1 MAKKRN
7 TRKKSVKTEG
17 NTSELSR
24 RQVLQMIRY
33 GALGA
38 VAMGGAGYFG
48 VGSFRAYAAE
58 HDLSRVGQGNPVIVQ
73 IHDPQCPVC
82 TSLQKQTRKALAAFD
97 DCGLTYLVA
106 NIKTQEGAAFAARFG
121 VPHVTLLLLDP
132 QGQHV
137 QTLSGMHSSAELVP
151 ILRGFKTGLA

>member
-1 MAKKRN
+1 MTKKRN

-24 RQVLQMIRY
+24 RQVLRMIRY

-73 IHDPQCPVC
+73 IHDPQCAMC
-82 TSLQKQTRKALAAFD
+82 TELQRETRKALKCFD
-97 DCGLTYLVA
+97 DEDVLYLVA
-106 NIKTQEGAAFAARFG
+106 SIKTDAGARFAASMG
-121 VPHVTLLLLDP
+121 LPHVTLVLMNGSGEVQEVL
-132 QGQHV
+132 QGVRDRTQLKPHF
-137 QTLSGMHSSAELVP
+137 QTLVAQ
-151 ILRGFKTGLA
+151 A